1 MPTALRTVSPPRI
14 YRIDDLMEVGFSRY
28 QIHRLV
34 HLGVL
39 PHAHGRG
46 PTAYYTD
53 EHVNRLKAIARER
66 DQRCTLADFAE
77 RFSRTSTRTRVSA

>member
-1 MPTALRTVSPPRI
+1 MTTALRTVSPPRI
-14 YRIDDLMEVGFSRY
+14 YRLDDLTQVGFSRT
-28 QIHRLV
+28 QIRRFI

-46 PTAYYTD
+46 PHAYYTD
-53 EHVNRLKAIARER
+53 EHLDRLKVIARER

-77 RFSRTSTRTRVSA
+77 RFARRAPRPRARA